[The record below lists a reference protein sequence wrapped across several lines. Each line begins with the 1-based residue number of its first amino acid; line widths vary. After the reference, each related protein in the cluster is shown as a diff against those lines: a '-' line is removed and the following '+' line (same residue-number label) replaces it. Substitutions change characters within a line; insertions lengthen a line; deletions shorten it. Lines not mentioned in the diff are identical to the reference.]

1 MSIKTKLQTTIS
13 KFCVTTI
20 FYVSRTNI
28 KLFFSNQFSYSIGL
42 LFVLTRI
49 LVFIEIPVKLP
60 KVINNLLEEI
70 NPQWDCIVAKK
81 HIQGAIT

>member
-1 MSIKTKLQTTIS
+1 MSIKTKLQTNNF
-13 KFCVTTI
+13 KFCVTII
-20 FYVSRTNI
+20 FCVSRTNI
-28 KLFFSNQFSYSIGL
+28 KLFFSNQFSHSIRL

-49 LVFIEIPVKLP
+49 LVFIEIPDKLP

-81 HIQGAIT
+81 HIQGAKT